1 MTPELNK
8 GAYVS
13 VTLTDLAKIYR
24 WDTICEF
31 KEKEGVT
38 VIWEK
43 SEANE
48 LNFQYDFIAAWITL
62 KMYSSLM
69 VIGLTAAF
77 QQALTIHNI
86 SCNVVAGYFHDHI
99 FVDRNN
105 TERAVTVLK
114 NLS

>member
-1 MTPELNK
+1 
-8 GAYVS
+8 
-13 VTLTDLAKIYR
+13 
-24 WDTICEF
+24 
-31 KEKEGVT
+31 
-38 VIWEK
+38 
-43 SEANE
+43 
-48 LNFQYDFIAAWITL
+48 
-62 KMYSSLM
+62 MYSSLM
-69 VIGLTAAF
+69 VIGLKAAF